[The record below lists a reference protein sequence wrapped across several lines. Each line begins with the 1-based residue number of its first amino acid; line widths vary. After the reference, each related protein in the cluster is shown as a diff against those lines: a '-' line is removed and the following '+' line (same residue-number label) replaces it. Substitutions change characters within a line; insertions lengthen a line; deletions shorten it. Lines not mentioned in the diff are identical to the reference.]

1 VPFGG
6 GGYEIR
12 LAGRLSDSVLA
23 AFECE
28 AWGLTV
34 SVEPAEMVLY
44 GPVQDQAALCDLV
57 DRFLSHGLGGGR
69 GPAAPHIARRAWGEP
84 EPPR

>member
-6 GGYEIR
+6 GSYEIR

-28 AWGLTV
+28 ASCLTV
-34 SVEPAEMVLY
+34 SVEPADMVLY
-44 GPVQDQAALCDLV
+44 GPV
-57 DRFLSHGLGGGR
+57 
-69 GPAAPHIARRAWGEP
+69 
-84 EPPR
+84 

>member
-6 GGYEIR
+6 GNYEIR

-23 AFECE
+23 ALECE

-44 GPVQDQAALCDLV
+44 ARCRTRPRSGACWTDSCRMAWRWSRP
-57 DRFLSHGLGGGR
+57 GGC
-69 GPAAPHIARRAWGEP
+69 HNTRRA
-84 EPPR
+84 

>member
-1 VPFGG
+1 MPFGG
-6 GGYEIR
+6 GSYEIR

-34 SVEPAEMVLY
+34 GVEPAEMVLY
-44 GPVQDQAALCDLV
+44 GPVQDQAALCSLV
-57 DRFLSHGLGGGR
+57 DRILSSGLEVAEVWR
-69 GPAAPHIARRAWGEP
+69 LP
-84 EPPR
+84 